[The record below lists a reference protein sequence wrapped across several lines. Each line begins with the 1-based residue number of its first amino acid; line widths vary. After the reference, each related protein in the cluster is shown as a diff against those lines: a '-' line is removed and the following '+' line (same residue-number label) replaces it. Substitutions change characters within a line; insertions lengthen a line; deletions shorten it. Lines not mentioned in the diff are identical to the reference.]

1 MNPDMKKSVGMKW
14 LLAGLAAGMAVCA
27 AGRHRSDI
35 MPKDLLQ
42 SVDGENQAV
51 RDSTVI
57 MAGSTSMEQFANKA
71 AESFMTRYPEI
82 TVTVQFTGSSAGVE
96 AVLTGRADIGN
107 SSRNLKEK
115 ETASG
120 AVGHVV
126 AMDGIAVITGT
137 GNRIHALTVEQLSA
151 LYTGRV
157 RNWQEIGGSDMPVV
171 TVGREAGS
179 GTRSTFEEL
188 LGIRDLCSYANELDS
203 AGAVMARVAATP
215 GAIGYVSFDILDD
228 TVCALSIDGIEA
240 AAENVETGTYLLW
253 QPYILV
259 TNGELKKQKDSVQK
273 FFAYLWS
280 EEGRQLIGEAG
291 LIVPKR
297 MDYRKQDGA

>member
-1 MNPDMKKSVGMKW
+1 MKKSVGMKW

>member
-1 MNPDMKKSVGMKW
+1 MKKSVGMKW

-126 AMDGIAVITGT
+126 AMDGIAVITDT

-228 TVCALSIDGIEA
+228 TVCALSIDGIKA

>member
-1 MNPDMKKSVGMKW
+1 MKKSVGMKW

-126 AMDGIAVITGT
+126 AMDGIAVITDT

>member
-1 MNPDMKKSVGMKW
+1 MKKNIGMKW
-14 LLAGLAAGMAVCA
+14 LFAGLAAGMAVCA
-27 AGRHRSDI
+27 AGRLRSDI
-35 MPKDLLQ
+35 TPKDLLQ

-71 AESFMTRYPEI
+71 AESFMARYPEI

-120 AVGHVV
+120 AVEHVV
-126 AMDGIAVITGT
+126 AMDGIAVITDT